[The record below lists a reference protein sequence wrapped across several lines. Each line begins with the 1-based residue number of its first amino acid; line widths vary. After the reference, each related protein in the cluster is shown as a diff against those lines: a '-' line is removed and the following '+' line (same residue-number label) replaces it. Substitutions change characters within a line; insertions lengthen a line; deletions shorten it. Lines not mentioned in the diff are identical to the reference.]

1 MSVGYILRGD
11 KESQKFIMQANL
23 RFEDLCKYAEFT
35 YMSDAISDPYA
46 LEIETETDQKGSEK
60 FYQRKV
66 DARRVGKIIAYVKSM
81 ILSKSPVDGMS
92 LFPTALLL
100 AAHWEAEIEMEKS
113 QVRAL
118 DSFYEEIDSLYVVDG
133 QHRLYSLKKLYEE
146 VKKNQDDDS
155 QKIKSYLEDYTFNCM
170 ILLNYDLWEQ
180 AKVFADVNFNQKS
193 VNKSL
198 YYSIFGMQES
208 QTIDDLKQS
217 NIYIAHQ
224 LTRYMN
230 MEVSSPLYQS
240 IKMLG
245 TGKGY
250 ISQAFFADS
259 LIKNMRPLGI
269 WYIKDEDR
277 KNYGYMAKELID
289 FFDVV
294 KEVFKDIWP
303 DENKE
308 HKSIITKT
316 TGIGAL
322 LWIMAQLHERY
333 LPTALIAAMR
343 NDYNQNVRAEYRKII
358 KNQLIKIYPY
368 RKDLFAI
375 GGKYGSSGGR
385 GQETALRK
393 EMISIIEKSE

>member
-1 MSVGYILRGD
+1 METGYILRGD
-11 KESQKFIMQANL
+11 QESQKFVMQANL
-23 RFEDLCKYAEFT
+23 RFVDLCRYAEFT
-35 YMSDAISDPYA
+35 YMSDPALDPYRDTSD
-46 LEIETETDQKGSEK
+46 LELEQKHSEA
-60 FYQRKV
+60 FYQRQVEPK
-66 DARRVGKIIAYVKSM
+66 RVSVIIAYIRKM
-81 ILSKSPVDGMS
+81 ILSESNIDSMS

-100 AAHWEAEIEMEKS
+100 AAHWEMDQLNENKLCNIG
-113 QVRAL
+113 
-118 DSFYEEIDSLYVVDG
+118 SFYNEISSLYVVDG
-133 QHRLYSLKKLYEE
+133 QHRLFSLKQLYEE
-146 VKKNQDDDS
+146 VKNKQDADS
-155 QKIKSYLEDYTFNCM
+155 ERIRLYLETYTFNCM
-170 ILLNYDLWEQ
+170 VLLNYDLWEQ

-198 YYSIFGMQES
+198 YYSIFGMPEN
-208 QTIDDLKQS
+208 QTTDDIKKS
-217 NIYIAHQ
+217 NIFIAHQ
-224 LTRYMN
+224 LTRYVN
-230 MEVSSPLYQS
+230 LEPTSPLYHS

-245 TGKGY
+245 TGKGF
-250 ISQAFFADS
+250 ISQAFFADA
-259 LIKNMRPLGI
+259 LIKNFHSRGI
-269 WYIKDEDR
+269 WTKEGIGRDNYHYI
-277 KNYGYMAKELID
+277 ATELTD
-289 FFDVV
+289 FFSEV
-294 KEVFKDIWP
+294 KEIFNDQWP
-303 DENKE
+303 DEDGQ
-308 HKSIITKT
+308 HRSIITKT